1 MTDIGSILILIN
13 VVGAVKKAV
22 KMGIWCGTPL
32 KRGESFSAKIVLI
45 T

>member
-1 MTDIGSILILIN
+1 MINIGSILILKN

-22 KMGIWCGTPL
+22 KMDIWCGTPP